1 MPKLDTDAA
10 LEWLKAGNDRFLARV
25 KADEYRP
32 SELSR
37 GQDPQGV
44 VLGCADSRVPPEIV
58 FDVGLG
64 ELFVVRVAG
73 GVANTASIASVEY
86 AVSQLG
92 TRLIVVLAHEK
103 CGAVSAAMQGGDA
116 GRNLNRLMEYIEPAV
131 ERCDGGDVNE
141 VARMNAK
148 LNAERLIAKSEILRA
163 AAESGELRIATAF
176 HRFTTGAVEFD

>member
-1 MPKLDTDAA
+1 MPRFSNATA
-10 LEWLKAGNDRFLARV
+10 LKWLRDGNQRFLERV
-25 KADEYRP
+25 EADEHRP
-32 SELSR
+32 ADLVR
-37 GQDPQGV
+37 GQDPEAV

-64 ELFVVRVAG
+64 ELFVIRVAG

-86 AVSQLG
+86 AVTQLG
-92 TRLIVVLAHEK
+92 TRLVVVLAHEK
-103 CGAVSAAMQGGDA
+103 CGAVSAAIQGGDA

-131 ERCDGGDVNE
+131 QRCREGDVND

-148 LNAERLIAKSEILRA
+148 LNAERLVAESEILREA
-163 AAESGELRIATAF
+163 AASGDLRIATAF